1 MTTYVKNSVDKLRS
15 LFKEPFTLFA
25 IATGIAILITI
36 VSEWFCEDDSFCSN
50 VLNKLSEAFTFIA
63 AASLTGAVY
72 VLLNEQK
79 ARAKAAGVPKQEFTV
94 NGDTYELK
102 SFYVPKDD

>member
-1 MTTYVKNSVDKLRS
+1 MGTYVKDSVDKLRS
-15 LFKEPFTLFA
+15 LFREPFALFA
-25 IATGIAILITI
+25 IATTIAIILTVI
-36 VSEWFCEDDSFCSN
+36 SEWFCDDDTFCSN
-50 VLNKLSEAFTFIA
+50 ILNKLSEAFTFIA

-79 ARAKAAGVPKQEFTV
+79 AQAKSAGPKQEFKI

-102 SFYVPKDD
+102 SFYVPKE